1 MCRVVLTGNL
11 KQLAG
16 GTSEL
21 TLDVRDIRALL
32 RELGERYP
40 AMRNQLEAG
49 IAVAVDGEIYQDGW
63 LEPIG
68 ADSEVHL
75 LPRIGGG

>member
-21 TLDVRDIRALL
+21 TLDVRDIRGLL

-40 AMRNQLEAG
+40 AMQSQLEAG